1 MANINPHNL
10 PTHWAAHFVD
20 ALASLGLKHV
30 VISPGSRSTPLTL
43 AFAQH
48 PHIQKH
54 VVLDERSAGFI
65 ALGIGHESGIPAAL
79 VCTSGTA
86 VANYLP
92 AVIEA
97 KMSGVPMMVLSADRP
112 PMHRNVGANQAID
125 QSNLFGGYSVFFT
138 DVGEPK
144 ETSADTN
151 FIEMVAKQAITDA
164 KQLGGA
170 SHINFPFRKPFEPDP
185 SFFEQLP
192 SYYNQLAAKRRTI
205 AREEV
210 SFSLPDAFYEK
221 LISANKPVVLAGP
234 LQGNHHLAHISKH
247 LQKLGVP
254 VLFEAG
260 GMSDGV
266 SNSIIAGFNSF
277 LKHAQYREVLA
288 PDLIIRIGAMPTGK
302 GLDDYLIH
310 HKNVQ
315 NIWVGDSLRW
325 SNAHLVDQITI
336 PVTRFDVLG
345 EPIVQANKQWITWLN
360 TWKSVS
366 EQYLGNRKK
375 VMGLEDSKL
384 TDGSVYSILGKH
396 IGNQTLFVSNSFPAR
411 DIDNFGLPELGN
423 RKIYMNRGASGIDGV
438 TSTALGVA
446 LSNGSGNILLT
457 GDLAFLHDLNALLA
471 ANKTSNCNLTIIVI
485 NNDGGSIFRM
495 LPVFKASDWFTNYFE
510 TPQKAQIE
518 DLCKGFGIEYQRAS
532 TQSELS
538 AAFSSLTNGIKVI
551 ECKTD
556 TTLSMKQRK
565 SLEIPVL

>member
-10 PTHWAAHFVD
+10 PTQWAAHFVD

-48 PHIQKH
+48 PDIQKH

-65 ALGIGHESGIPAAL
+65 ALGIGLESGTPAAL

-112 PMHRNVGANQAID
+112 PMHRNIGANQAID
-125 QSNLFGGYSVFFT
+125 QSNLFGGYSVFYT

-144 ETSADTN
+144 EASADMTY
-151 FIEMVAKQAITDA
+151 IKMIAKQAFANAI
-164 KQLGGA
+164 QFGGA
-170 SHINFPFRKPFEPDP
+170 AHINFPFRKPLEPDT

-192 SYYNQLAAKRRTI
+192 SFYKQLATKRHILAQEKIT
-205 AREEV
+205 
-210 SFSLPDAFYEK
+210 FTLPVAFYK
-221 LISANKPVVLAGP
+221 MLSRANKPVIIAGP
-234 LQGNHHLAHISKH
+234 LQGNHHLAQISKH
-247 LQKLGVP
+247 LQELGVP
-254 VLFEAG
+254 ILIEAG
-260 GMSDGV
+260 GMSDRI
-266 SNSIIAGFNSF
+266 SNTGIAGFNSF
-277 LKHAQYREVLA
+277 LKDAQYREALT

-302 GLDDYLIH
+302 GLDDYLVH
-310 HKNVQ
+310 HKTVQ
-315 NIWVGDSLRW
+315 NIWLGDPLRW
-325 SNAHLVDQITI
+325 SNTHLVDQISI
-336 PVTRFDVLG
+336 PVTKFDVLD
-345 EPIVQANKQWITWLN
+345 EPIVPTNKQWINWLN
-360 TWKSVS
+360 TWNSVS
-366 EQYLGNRKK
+366 EQFLKNRKK
-375 VMGLEDSKL
+375 MISSEVGDL
-384 TDGSVYSILGKH
+384 TDGSVYTTLGKH

-423 RKIYMNRGASGIDGV
+423 RKIFMNRGASGIDGV

-446 LSNGSGNILLT
+446 LSNGSDNILLT
-457 GDLAFLHDLNALLA
+457 GDLAFLHDINALLT
-471 ANKTSNCNLTIIVI
+471 ANKTSSCNLTIVVI
-485 NNDGGSIFRM
+485 NNEGGSIFRM
-495 LPVFKASDWFTNYFE
+495 LPVYQASDWFTNYFE
-510 TPQKAQIE
+510 TPQKAQID
-518 DLCKGFGIEYQRAS
+518 DLCKGFGIEYLRVT

-538 AAFSSLTNGIKVI
+538 DAFSSLTKGIKVI

-556 TTLSMKQRK
+556 PSLSMKQRK